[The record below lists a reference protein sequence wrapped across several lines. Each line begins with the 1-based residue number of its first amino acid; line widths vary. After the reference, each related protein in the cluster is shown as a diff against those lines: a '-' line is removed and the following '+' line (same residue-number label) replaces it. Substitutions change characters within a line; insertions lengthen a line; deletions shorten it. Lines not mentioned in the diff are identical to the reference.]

1 MTQSIIIAIKKKVVG
16 LKTMPFSKKN
26 DTSYKRSN
34 AICRIDFQGS
44 RNIRKITL
52 QLLKTEEADI
62 RESIGQLLLDE
73 LSQLYR
79 ISPPK
84 LIVLDAA
91 QKHSKKNGKL
101 SRKIF
106 GTYKSGN
113 IEITNRTAIREK
125 VVASRTFLDTLIHE
139 FMHHFDFFVL
149 KLSRSLHTAGFFARL
164 NEVKNGIS

>member
-1 MTQSIIIAIKKKVVG
+1 
-16 LKTMPFSKKN
+16 MPFSRKN
-26 DTSYKRSN
+26 DTSYRRSN
-34 AICRIDFQGS
+34 TICRIDFRCT
-44 RNIRKITL
+44 RNIRKITI
-52 QLLKTEEADI
+52 QLLKTEDADI

-73 LSQLYR
+73 LSRCYKIIPPQLR
-79 ISPPK
+79 
-84 LIVLDAA
+84 VLDAA

-125 VVASRTFLDTLIHE
+125 VVASKTFLDTLIHE

-164 NEVKNGIS
+164 NEIKNGISQ